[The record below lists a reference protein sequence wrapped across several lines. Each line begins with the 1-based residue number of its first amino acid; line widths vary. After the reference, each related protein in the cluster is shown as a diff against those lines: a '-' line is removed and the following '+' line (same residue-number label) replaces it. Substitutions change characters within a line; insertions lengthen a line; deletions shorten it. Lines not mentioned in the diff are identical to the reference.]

1 MAIENCMSSISSA
14 STKQSL
20 DMNNEIYKQSFCGQA
35 QVTEQA
41 HANAYAP
48 KIDPNAEIEKVKETE
63 RLKEEES
70 FAKRHPGLIKALI
83 IASVLL
89 VVGILILAA
98 MSKVKSINGTETT
111 TGSKLGDTAI
121 KTVGTLAVVGGAV
134 GIAAAGTGSI
144 INMAKDS
151 NTGDILDKYREDSM
165 RKTIDIHKDLQDK
178 HGNYAKK
185 LATVNGENAVNTAQA
200 QGNAIVEAINSGQIP
215 VISNGIRASEGFGVH
230 NDPHI
235 HEAVDVYNKY
245 SHKNPSHANAQFGL
259 DNAKKVII
267 MDNSNR

>member
-70 FAKRHPGLIKALI
+70 FSKRHPGLIKALI

-98 MSKVKSINGTETT
+98 MNKVKSINETKTT

-134 GIAAAGTGSI
+134 GVAAAGIGAI
-144 INMAKDS
+144 INKAKDS
-151 NTGDILDKYREDSM
+151 NTGDILDQYREDSM
-165 RKTIDIHKDLQDK
+165 RKTIDIHKDLQ
-178 HGNYAKK
+178 
-185 LATVNGENAVNTAQA
+185 EN
-200 QGNAIVEAINSGQIP
+200 
-215 VISNGIRASEGFGVH
+215 RRF
-230 NDPHI
+230 
-235 HEAVDVYNKY
+235 
-245 SHKNPSHANAQFGL
+245 
-259 DNAKKVII
+259 
-267 MDNSNR
+267 